1 VSAAA
6 GDDALVLEL
15 ARATVQRAAPE
26 ELPLFGPV
34 SEAYLEDPAQL
45 ERDGGGDRMLGFG
58 AEAAMLLIT
67 PAALQIARDVFN
79 FVAAQVRSRLR
90 DEGEGAIQG
99 TLDRIFGK
107 RGADAAAAPEPK
119 PPELSDEELV
129 RVRAVALEKAKLLKL
144 PEAKAELLADSL
156 VGSLATG

>member
-1 VSAAA
+1 MSAAA

-15 ARATVQRAAPE
+15 ARATVERAAPE
-26 ELPLFGPV
+26 ELPLFGPT
-34 SEAYLEDPAQL
+34 SEAFLEDPARL
-45 ERDGGGDRMLGFG
+45 EREGGGDRMLGFG

-67 PAALQIARDVFN
+67 PAALQVARDVFN

-107 RGADAAAAPEPK
+107 RGEAAAAEPK

-129 RVRAVALEKAKLLKL
+129 RVREVALEKAKLLKL